1 MSIQLLLIDDDQH
14 LTTSLQQ
21 YLQLYGIKVLIA
33 HNGRQGIELLKSH
46 HVDLVVCD
54 VIMPEMNG
62 YDVLKFVQGKWRIIL
77 LTAKGLTQDRIRA
90 YQLGC
95 DAYIT
100 KPFDPDEL
108 LALILAPYHQQLKW
122 TWQTHLELTPKE
134 QHLLNATARGL
145 FNKQMAEQLAIAK
158 RNVERYS
165 SRLLS
170 HTHTQN
176 RAQLLVSSLIYR
188 LWT

>member
-100 KPFDPDEL
+100 NL
-108 LALILAPYHQQLKW
+108 LIPMNY
-122 TWQTHLELTPKE
+122 
-134 QHLLNATARGL
+134 
-145 FNKQMAEQLAIAK
+145 
-158 RNVERYS
+158 
-165 SRLLS
+165 
-170 HTHTQN
+170 
-176 RAQLLVSSLIYR
+176 
-188 LWT
+188 